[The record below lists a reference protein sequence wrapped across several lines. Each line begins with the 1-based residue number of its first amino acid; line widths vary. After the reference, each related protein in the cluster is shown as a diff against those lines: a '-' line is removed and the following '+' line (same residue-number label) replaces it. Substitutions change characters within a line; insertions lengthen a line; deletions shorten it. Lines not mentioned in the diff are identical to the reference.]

1 MFDSLKE
8 RIPVCAHGMP
18 GVVSLNTLALLSN
31 LEGQLEFELHFTSGY
46 RCPACNKLAGGVP
59 NSGHL
64 RGCAVDVSAP
74 DSGTRFRIVQASLRV
89 GFRRI
94 GIGKNFIH
102 LDTDDRL
109 PQNMIWV
116 YT

>member
-1 MFDSLKE
+1 MLGNCE
-8 RIPVCAHGMP
+8 LRIPVCEHAVR
-18 GVVSLNTLALLSN
+18 GVVSRSFIASLN
-31 LEGQLEFELHFTSGY
+31 QLEELCGFELHFNSGF
-46 RCPACNKLAGGVP
+46 RCPVCNKAAGGVP

-64 RGCAVDVSAP
+64 RGLAVDVSAP
-74 DSGTRFRIVQASLRV
+74 DSGTRFRIVQASLKV

-109 PQNMIWV
+109 PQNMIWT